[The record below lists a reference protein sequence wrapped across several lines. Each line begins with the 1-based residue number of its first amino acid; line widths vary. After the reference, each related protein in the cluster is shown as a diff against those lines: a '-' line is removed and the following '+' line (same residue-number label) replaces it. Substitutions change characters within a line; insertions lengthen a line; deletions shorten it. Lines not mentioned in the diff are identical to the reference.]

1 MGNCI
6 KRKILEAQKY
16 LFLLIHI
23 IDKLKVLLCQSLRCW
38 FMCQGLMSG
47 LIQILLKPITKISIF
62 IKVHILSKIVCIQLK
77 VQSKC
82 V

>member
-1 MGNCI
+1 M
-6 KRKILEAQKY
+6 
-16 LFLLIHI
+16 
-23 IDKLKVLLCQSLRCW
+23 VLLCQSLRWW

-62 IKVHILSKIVCIQLK
+62 IKVHIPSKIVCIQLQ

-82 V
+82 VLKNQFSPHVKL